1 MQTHNSNDETPG
13 KNDKDTTKKNNSD
26 VNIEQNQ
33 TQQKKSRKLTQIT
46 NWNLKIISKL
56 SELKNIEKGLLSNT
70 LVKACQGRYVHSNN
84 TSNPSLHI
92 IIKFQLAPRCER
104 VNTHGRVF
112 PLREVLTE
120 KLRRAMQL

>member
-1 MQTHNSNDETPG
+1 MQTHNSNDETPR

-70 LVKACQGRYVHSNN
+70 LVKACQGRYDHSNN
-84 TSNPSLHI
+84 TSNPSLHM
-92 IIKFQLAPRCER
+92 IIKFVKQMSKLGVKKIITALAE
-104 VNTHGRVF
+104 NTVD
-112 PLREVLTE
+112 TYI
-120 KLRRAMQL
+120 